1 MPESPTLHVPPA
13 RPAEIRRLGLMK
25 LARRL
30 PKPVHFALAGGG
42 SHGAV
47 QWGSLQAIAE
57 TDLSPDALIGTSAG
71 ALTGAVIAE
80 DLACGTNR
88 LAYVWGQLGSHNVL
102 GEGSLTRQLFT
113 NALQSALISHE
124 AELKTFEDIYSARTF
139 GELEVPFGAVA
150 TDLSTGRATVLDEGD
165 LLPALSASS
174 AIPGV
179 LPPVEIN
186 GRLYC
191 DGLASANVPASLAV
205 ERGAGSVIVL
215 PTGARDLG
223 PVSASPTKMPGQ
235 IAAILNENQR
245 DWQLGEAALRV
256 PVLVLPTPSNLGSTM
271 DFTES
276 MTAAAAA
283 YESGREFL
291 TELALSGHKKLRS
304 GLYGPVL
311 PVSTA

>member
-1 MPESPTLHVPPA
+1 MADIPPLHVPPA
-13 RPAEIRRLGLMK
+13 RTAEVRELGLLK

-30 PKPVHFALAGGG
+30 PKPIHFALAGGG

-57 TDLSPDALIGTSAG
+57 TDIQPDALIGTSAG
-71 ALTGAVIAE
+71 ALTGAVVAE
-80 DLACGTNR
+80 DPGSGTNR
-88 LAYVWGQLGSHNVL
+88 LAYVWGQLASDNIL
-102 GEGSLTRQLFT
+102 GAGSLTRQLFS
-113 NALQSALISHE
+113 NALQSALISDE
-124 AELKTFEDIYSARTF
+124 AELKTFEHIYSARTF
-139 GELEVPFGAVA
+139 ADLAIPFGAVA
-150 TDLSTGRATVLDEGD
+150 TDLSTGRATVFDQGELI
-165 LLPALSASS
+165 PALAASS

-223 PVSASPTKMPGQ
+223 TISKSPTKMPSQ
-235 IAAILNENQR
+235 VAAILNGNQR
-245 DWQLGEAALRV
+245 DWQLGEAAIHV
-256 PVLVLPTPSNLGSTM
+256 PVLVLPTPSDLGSAM

-276 MTAAAAA
+276 MTAAASA
-283 YESGREFL
+283 YESGREFF
-291 TELALSGHKKLRS
+291 TELALAGRNRLKP
-304 GLYGPVL
+304 GLYGPDL
-311 PVSTA
+311 PVGTS

>member
-1 MPESPTLHVPPA
+1 MVDTPSLHIPPA
-13 RPAEIRRLGLMK
+13 RPPDVRCLGLLR

-30 PKPVHFALAGGG
+30 PKPIHFALAGGG

-57 TDLSPDALIGTSAG
+57 TDIEPDALIGTSAG

-80 DLACGTNR
+80 DPASGINR
-88 LAYVWGQLGSHNVL
+88 LAYVWGQLGSHNIL
-102 GEGSLTRQLFT
+102 GDGSLTRQLFS

-139 GELEVPFGAVA
+139 AELELPFGAVA
-150 TDLSTGRATVLDEGD
+150 TDLSTGRATVFDQGELI
-165 LLPALSASS
+165 PALSASS

-205 ERGAGSVIVL
+205 ARGAGCVIVL

-223 PVSASPTKMPGQ
+223 TVSKSPTKMPSQ
-235 IAAILNENQR
+235 VAAILNENQR
-245 DWQLGEAALRV
+245 DWQLGEAAQHV
-256 PVLVLPTPSNLGSTM
+256 PVLVLPTPSDLGSTM

-276 MTAAAAA
+276 MTAAA
-283 YESGREFL
+283 
-291 TELALSGHKKLRS
+291 
-304 GLYGPVL
+304 
-311 PVSTA
+311 